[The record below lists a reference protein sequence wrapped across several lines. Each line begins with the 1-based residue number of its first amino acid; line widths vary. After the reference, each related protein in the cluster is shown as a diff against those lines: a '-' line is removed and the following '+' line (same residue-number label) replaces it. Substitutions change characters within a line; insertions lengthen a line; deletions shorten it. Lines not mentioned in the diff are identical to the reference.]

1 MTQSWRHTRRRRKL
15 SELLLF
21 VVGFVAG
28 HRVLSG
34 RQFWVE
40 DATTSEESKE
50 IINSVLRAVFLVIFQ
65 CDIKVRT

>member
-1 MTQSWRHTRRRRKL
+1 MTQSWRHIRRRRKL

-21 VVGFVAG
+21 VVVFVVG

-34 RQFWVE
+34 RQFWEE

-50 IINSVLRAVFLVIFQ
+50 IINSVLRAVFLIIPQ
-65 CDIKVRT
+65 